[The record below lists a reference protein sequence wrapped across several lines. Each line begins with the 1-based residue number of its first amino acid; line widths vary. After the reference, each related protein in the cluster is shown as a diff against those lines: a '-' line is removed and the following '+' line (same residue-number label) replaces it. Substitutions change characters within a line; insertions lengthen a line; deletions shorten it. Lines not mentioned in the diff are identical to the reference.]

1 MLIKFLTW
9 CYRNLLELVAWL
21 FLLMGVPLGILYK
34 ALSLKIIDLLQDW
47 LPNFLVSYISLV
59 TLLSSLV
66 LVVIPSY
73 PLPPLYFVRGT
84 KYLKAWK
91 LVPVS
96 DNKGVPAG
104 RARCLWKKA

>member
-59 TLLSSLV
+59 TLFQKYCIINSDLLTIDQTKLTVSLCN
-66 LVVIPSY
+66 S
-73 PLPPLYFVRGT
+73 
-84 KYLKAWK
+84 
-91 LVPVS
+91 
-96 DNKGVPAG
+96 
-104 RARCLWKKA
+104 